1 MLDIASFVL
10 ATAGGVDVVTRTTF
24 AVRRLIEDWKDA
36 PAQVLLL
43 SHEIQQFEQVAKK
56 LKEFSLSLEARPENE
71 IYVTAITNLIQRA
84 EPQWAE
90 LQKIIP
96 SLTGRTGQT
105 RKQKWMRVA
114 NKVTALRER
123 LRSLRIATIEVL
135 SIHTASQSIRIET
148 SIATYQQNQQVWFNT
163 ADQHFSDI
171 ISRLEAP
178 KPADD
183 QIIQSLPLSNVSS
196 DQNNGFGD
204 HARENVPSQVTQ
216 GMWATIQHLH
226 GPSNA
231 CSFSCRCKCHTGK
244 KCGQLRIAPFD
255 SILGSISLIFFGWK
269 LMGPQCDVVS
279 CHKARFKLFQ
289 VSYAVPWSPWDISI
303 VASFSSVDGKPTI
316 GVSLGPIINETNE
329 YDKMGIISIVRG
341 GNVPELKLMLQHRP
355 GAVLDVSHRQG
366 FSALH
371 YAFQYASIDTINVL
385 LAAGADPFYE
395 DYQGAPA
402 IYEGFLRM
410 LQRPQD
416 EEKLK
421 DSLPTSVF
429 FDDYGFSHLHRVV
442 LGARPLGLQAELG
455 SGMHSA
461 DINWRDDMNMTPLH
475 WAALKGDDKA
485 VAMLLAAGADVDVA
499 DSKKK
504 TALHKAC
511 LIGSAA
517 TVKHLIEFGADV
529 DVGDQYGYR
538 PIHFAV
544 HYNTGGAL
552 MSMLLANGAVIDD
565 ARNVFRRTPLIRA
578 VPFDSA
584 RSCKF
589 LLERGANVD
598 IPDREGDTPL
608 FEAAA
613 RNAHDCLELLLAWD
627 ADHLHVKTGRQTLL
641 HIAATR
647 GDKRTF
653 DILAN
658 ANLKGLD
665 ANAKDSMSMTVRSIF
680 ATRSGVSDETNTAFQ
695 NLMVSLAQV
704 TKDRPEEMRRE
715 SEGDEE
721 EAEFV
726 DALESI
732 D

>member
-1 MLDIASFVL
+1 MLDIAAFAL
-10 ATAGGVDVVTRTTF
+10 AAAGGVDIVARTAF
-24 AVRRLIEDWKDA
+24 AVRRLVEDWEEA

-43 SHEIQQFEQVAKK
+43 ANEVQQFEDIAKK
-56 LKEFSLSLEARPENE
+56 LRDFSSSLEARPENE
-71 IYVTAITNLIQRA
+71 IYVTAVTNLIQKA

-96 SLTGRTGQT
+96 SLTGRTGQI

-114 NKVTALRER
+114 HKVTSLRER
-123 LRSLRIATIEVL
+123 LRSLRIATIE
-135 SIHTASQSIRIET
+135 S
-148 SIATYQQNQQVWFNT
+148 QQVWFNA
-163 ADQHFSDI
+163 ADRYFSDI
-171 ISRLEAP
+171 ISKLEAP

-183 QIIQSLPLSNVSS
+183 LSITQSVPPSNVSP
-196 DQNNGFGD
+196 DQNNG
-204 HARENVPSQVTQ
+204 
-216 GMWATIQHLH
+216 
-226 GPSNA
+226 
-231 CSFSCRCKCHTGK
+231 
-244 KCGQLRIAPFD
+244 
-255 SILGSISLIFFGWK
+255 
-269 LMGPQCDVVS
+269 LM
-279 CHKARFKLFQ
+279 
-289 VSYAVPWSPWDISI
+289 SYAVPWSQWDISI

-316 GVSLGPIINETNE
+316 GVSLGPVINETNE
-329 YDKMGIISIVRG
+329 YDKLGIISIVRA
-341 GNVPELKLMLQHRP
+341 GNVPELKLMLQRRP

-371 YAFQYASIDTINVL
+371 YAFQYASVDTIKVL

-416 EEKLK
+416 ETKLK
-421 DSLPTSVF
+421 NSLPISMF

-455 SGMHSA
+455 SGMHGG

-499 DSKKK
+499 DSKRK

-517 TVKHLIEFGADV
+517 TVKHLIEYGANV

-544 HYNTGGAL
+544 HYNTGGTL
-552 MSMLLANGAVIDD
+552 ISMLLSHGAGIDD
-565 ARNVFRRTPLIRA
+565 ARNIFRRTPLIRA
-578 VPFDSA
+578 VPFNSA

-589 LLERGANVD
+589 LLEHGADVN

-608 FEAAA
+608 FEAAT
-613 RNAHDCLELLLAWD
+613 RNAHDCLELLLAWN
-627 ADHLHVKTGRQTLL
+627 ANHLHVKTQRQTLL
-641 HIAATR
+641 HVAATR

-658 ANLKGLD
+658 AKLKGLD

-695 NLMVSLAQV
+695 NLMASLAQV
-704 TKDRPEEMRRE
+704 TENRSEEMGHDND
-715 SEGDEE
+715 SDGEE
-721 EAEFV
+721 PEFF

-732 D
+732 S